1 MELGLM
7 KIEDKKPLKFN
18 KIQKSVLLI
27 AFIGLIGI
35 LIYMKIK
42 PDLQII
48 VNKKDVIVTETIEND
63 GEKVIEIKDKENI
76 DVNALFPE
84 TMTDEEVQNAIHQ
97 MSHQKVKADK
107 KWGMIPLTKERVVR
121 LIDVVEGNKDNFKH
135 ESTYLKILNR
145 WKVDDFSRVDEDHNI
160 IWTLQNGTV
169 GRATGILTYEE
180 ELRFISKYFNV
191 N

>member
-1 MELGLM
+1 M

-48 VNKKDVIVTETIEND
+48 VNKKDVIVTEAIEND
-63 GEKVIEIKDKENI
+63 GEKVIEIKDNEKI
-76 DVNALFPE
+76 DVIELYPE

>member
-1 MELGLM
+1 MR
-7 KIEDKKPLKFN
+7 IADKKPLKFN
-18 KIQKSVLLI
+18 KIQKSVVLI

-42 PDLQII
+42 PDLQNF
-48 VNKKDVIVTETIEND
+48 VNKKDVIVTEAIEND

-76 DVNALFPE
+76 DVNALFPV
-84 TMTDEEVQNAIHQ
+84 TMTEGEVQNAVHQ

-107 KWGMIPLTKERVVR
+107 KWGMIPLTKERIVR
-121 LIDVVEGNKDNFKH
+121 LIDVVEGNQDNFKH
-135 ESTYLKILNR
+135 ESVYLEILHR
-145 WKVDDFSRVDEDHNI
+145 WEEDDFSQVDEDHNI
-160 IWTLQNGTV
+160 IWSLQNGTV